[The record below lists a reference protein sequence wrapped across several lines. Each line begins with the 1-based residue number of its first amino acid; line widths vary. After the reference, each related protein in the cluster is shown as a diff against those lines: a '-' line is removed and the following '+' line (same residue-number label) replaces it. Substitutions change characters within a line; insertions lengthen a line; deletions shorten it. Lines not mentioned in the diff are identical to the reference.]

1 MNRVIHMVVVLT
13 TVGLL
18 SAIALVSMFQY
29 ANPFIE
35 ENRRRVLQTAILEV
49 LPEARSYQI
58 MDEKQG
64 IYQGLDAADHPV
76 GYAFVSE
83 GSGYQGKIRMM
94 VGMSLDVTQLKGL
107 QILENV
113 ETPGLGAKIDE
124 KGFKD
129 QFVGLEV
136 LPQIEYVQNRKPD
149 KPNAIQAITG
159 ATISSRSV
167 VKALNNDIERVKRIL
182 ESREGAS

>member
-1 MNRVIHMVVVLT
+1 MVAVLT
-13 TVGLL
+13 TVGLF
-18 SAIALVSMFQY
+18 SAIVLVGMFQY

-35 ENRRRVLQTAILEV
+35 ENRRQVLEASILKV
-49 LPEARSYQI
+49 LPEARSYRV

-64 IYQGLDAADHPV
+64 IYQGLDATDRPV

-94 VGMSLDVTQLKGL
+94 VGIGRDLTQLTGL
-107 QILENV
+107 EILEDL
-113 ETPGLGAKIDE
+113 ETPGLGAKINE
-124 KGFKD
+124 KNFKD

-136 LPQIEYVQNRKPD
+136 LPRIEYVQNRKPD
-149 KPNAIQAITG
+149 RPNAIQAITG

-167 VKALNNDIERVKRIL
+167 VKALNKDIERIRRML
-182 ESREGAS
+182 ENRKGAP